1 MVKKKEEV
9 KVQVEELH
17 ECACG
22 GDCKCKKGARFT
34 KLLIFALISFL
45 LFFAGLMTA
54 VYVLFNDKESGVD
67 NNCPSTDSNVATEAT
82 IDVELY
88 DENSTG
94 YKDLSLN
101 SETIQ
106 DFIQTVDGL
115 NDDWM
120 RIAFLEN
127 TELINDF
134 KIAYVISNF
143 CSDGCGTIYMSYD
156 FLNSEIQKVFS
167 TGIDTS
173 GSGSLY
179 LNAVEINYV
188 CDKELCMFSAVAGG
202 GAGYSHSVTEI
213 ASSRK
218 EGDNTIY
225 TLKEFDYIFDEENSY
240 LEANGVYL
248 CKASDCPEDFI
259 GTYGDKMTTYE
270 MTFDKDNRYVSSKKI
285 K

>member
-9 KVQVEELH
+9 KVEVEELH

-22 GDCKCKKGARFT
+22 GDCKCKKGSWLT

-54 VYVLFNDKESGVD
+54 VYVLFNDKESDV
-67 NNCPSTDSNVATEAT
+67 NNDCSNEVG

-94 YKDLSLN
+94 YMDLSLN

-106 DFIQTVDGL
+106 DFIQTADGL

-167 TGIDTS
+167 TGIDIS

-202 GAGYSHSVTEI
+202 GAGYSYSATEI

-285 K
+285 D